1 MYLRLGRETHGRNAC
16 DRRGLAVER
25 GRGRSSCHYGKVI
38 WRVPPSQVRDGQTWK
53 SWQGEH
59 GRGRAPRGRWDKVGR
74 SLRANQVPMAA
85 TARTLLDLE
94 DGAEC
99 KEQRLVAR
107 DSGDALHE

>member
-1 MYLRLGRETHGRNAC
+1 
-16 DRRGLAVER
+16 
-25 GRGRSSCHYGKVI
+25 
-38 WRVPPSQVRDGQTWK
+38 
-53 SWQGEH
+53 
-59 GRGRAPRGRWDKVGR
+59 
-74 SLRANQVPMAA
+74 MAA